1 MPREVQTGFGAGRA
15 WGSGGRCVCLSH
27 GSPLLTHLCLLFLL
41 AQTNCV
47 DATIANLL
55 EGRVPFTPGEAE
67 VDDALLGP
75 SGSGVQQSGASCPAM
90 VHAGRGVGGDVWQG
104 AILRGTNETFWPV
117 SMAQSVRLLPL
128 CIFCAHA
135 QVPVKVFA
143 RSSEARHLSLQER
156 KQALYDYARR

>member
-1 MPREVQTGFGAGRA
+1 MP
-15 WGSGGRCVCLSH
+15 CLV
-27 GSPLLTHLCLLFLL
+27 HLALVFSTLGPL
-41 AQTNCV
+41 AQPWYTQ
-47 DATIANLL
+47 
-55 EGRVPFTPGEAE
+55 
-67 VDDALLGP
+67 
-75 SGSGVQQSGASCPAM
+75 GVGW
-90 VHAGRGVGGDVWQG
+90 GGDVWQG